1 MLETRDHCGQ
11 MKMLLKLCESAL
23 NMQNHWFKG
32 FSGQLVFICILLN
45 CFKINISA
53 LTSGAQFIFWNQMT
67 LAYALERV
75 RDPLPLS
82 TLVQDKVPNGGKVDD
97 SGFVHISHMVL
108 VYQYLFNQCEIT
120 FCAPAVASFTSSDML
135 YKCLFCLL
143 LLGQIRP
150 VIFPGGCFNSFYP
163 RPSINRRDNFI
174 STWVA
179 YSPNINI
186 FTPISVIPSSYTTLP
201 WPWPPVLFPPHHLP
215 SFLLHY
221 NQFKDQTSTD
231 LNVIQVLLD

>member
-1 MLETRDHCGQ
+1 
-11 MKMLLKLCESAL
+11 
-23 NMQNHWFKG
+23 
-32 FSGQLVFICILLN
+32 
-45 CFKINISA
+45 
-53 LTSGAQFIFWNQMT
+53 
-67 LAYALERV
+67 
-75 RDPLPLS
+75 
-82 TLVQDKVPNGGKVDD
+82 
-97 SGFVHISHMVL
+97 
-108 VYQYLFNQCEIT
+108 
-120 FCAPAVASFTSSDML
+120 ML

-231 LNVIQVLLD
+231 LNVIQVLLDWGLDSFIHKLNIVIMNVLNLIWIITKTAICAVKACIQNNGPNYLNHFHITSNAEKCHKKNFKI